1 MGIKI
6 ILVYFDSNKNEAG
19 NEANKK
25 IRRDVETLIENN
37 EKEGLILLGDFNGHI
52 KMIDGRDDDLN
63 GKMLID
69 FMEKYNLNMLN
80 MDSRC
85 KGKYTWSQRGSKTTI
100 DYILVNE
107 KALES
112 FQDMEIDEDKIM
124 FSDSDH
130 CILSAK
136 FYFKGAE
143 KQSFKKEEWKYFEYY
158 RRDEEALSRYRGE
171 VEKEWI
177 EGYIENK
184 QMEEQ
189 SLMMKAEEVLKKK
202 TRKRVGAQEYVEN
215 VWMTDQIRKEI
226 KVRRIINRR
235 RRNAVGEE
243 EKERLWKSY
252 LRQKWKVQKLIREAK
267 ERHELEV
274 TKEIKRKMREGR
286 GGKKL

>member
-1 MGIKI
+1 MNGIHDNPHYHRSHF
-6 ILVYFDSNKNEAG
+6 LV
-19 NEANKK
+19 
-25 IRRDVETLIENN
+25 IPL
-37 EKEGLILLGDFNGHI
+37 
-52 KMIDGRDDDLN
+52 
-63 GKMLID
+63 
-69 FMEKYNLNMLN
+69 
-80 MDSRC
+80 C
-85 KGKYTWSQRGSKTTI
+85 KGKFTWSQRGSKTTI

-171 VEKEWI
+171 VEREWI
-177 EGYIENK
+177 EGCIENK

-286 GGKKL
+286 GGKKLWECMDKLMGRNKRKEEKLEVYDDNGTKMEEEEAANKIKEVFREIYKSNEK